1 MTCGYRL
8 FNPNARFMD
17 PNLPPITSSREP
29 LEILRKQIGDLHLSL
44 RLSQHLANVPLQ
56 QEFLGLQELVDY
68 AVFGIYRSSVD
79 GQFVTTNQVMAQF
92 FGYTSPQDMMQ
103 CVTDIGTQ
111 LYVEPDRRNEWEQLF
126 QHQEIVGPV
135 VWQGRRVNHECLWLE
150 EYARVIRDG
159 QGQHVGYE
167 GVLLDVTA
175 RYPKGSLPEAAGK
188 QINAVRK
195 KDVPDGRK
203 TKDQLRRELAEA
215 QDEIA
220 TLHEQL
226 DRFQVAAMGSQE
238 GLWECHPLPDTS
250 WESPETPAWYSA
262 QFMALLGFEEHEFP
276 PVSGSWASRIHPED
290 VPHVFQALRNHIEN
304 HVPYDVESRLKTK
317 QGEYRWFQGKG
328 QAIYDAQGTFVR
340 GGGTIRDITEQK
352 ESKEAVKRKHAL
364 LTTVVEG
371 TSDIIFVKDHE
382 GRYLLVN
389 SMGAAILGLSIDE
402 IIGRTD
408 CEIFSKGSHTLFTQ
422 HDEDVLYSKNPQS
435 FEVDV
440 EDAGAVVR
448 TFLVTKEIFVQAEEG
463 LEGLFCIARDITFR
477 KATELTIRE
486 REKRYRAIMEN
497 AYDLIIEVDE
507 SANFLYISPN
517 FQEILGYVPSELVG
531 TSIFSLVHP
540 DDREMVVT
548 EFTEGM
554 LVLGEGRSIYRYRH
568 QNGEYRWFESTGR
581 VFHTTRGD
589 IRGVIVTRDITDRRK
604 SEEALEAIVQ
614 GTVAPGSPNFFKNL
628 VRHLADALQVPMV
641 FLAERVEEKFPIV
654 HGVAFWHRDRFEE
667 KFEYNCIGGPC
678 EKVFEG
684 HPVYLSHGVQTQ
696 FPQNPTVK
704 TLNLEGYCGTPL
716 FNSEGDIVGN
726 LAIMDHKPLSMNA
739 QDQSLLQIFAAR
751 AGAELERKWAQDA
764 LLESEERYRVLYDE
778 APLMY
783 FTVDENLKILSV
795 NQFGANMLEYKYE
808 DLMGQSV
815 KMVVDPEDQ
824 EIFCQDMKECF
835 ASTNQASQKVFRKVK
850 KDGTRLWVRET
861 SRSILGPNQQHM
873 LLLSCEDITEQ
884 KRVEVAL
891 AQSEK
896 QLRHTQ
902 KMEAIGTLAGGIAH
916 DFNNILGAILG
927 YSELALTQAKQEPK
941 LTSYLGEVLTA
952 GNRAKELVKQILAF
966 SRQSDQEREAVD
978 LNKLVEEALKMVR
991 ATLPTTIGI
1000 RSTLARD
1007 SAVVF
1012 ADATQIHQVIM
1023 NLCANAE
1030 FFMRKQGGELILN
1043 VSSLDLTAAS
1053 CQEFPNL
1060 KPGTY
1065 LQLVVQDSGQGM
1077 SAKVLER
1084 IFEPFFT
1091 TKALGEGTGLGLAV
1105 VHGIIVGHGGHI
1117 SATSVVG
1124 QGTTFRVLLPRLDV
1138 VLPAQVANAVEWPQ
1152 GKGKVLFVDDE
1163 DVLARWG
1170 EQVLT
1175 HLGYTVITKTN
1186 PHEAVELFLKHPEQF
1201 DVVVTDQTMPTMSG
1215 EALAKALREIRHDI
1229 PIVLCTGFSHT
1240 MSQEK
1245 ANQLGLKGF
1254 LMKPVNGAG
1263 LAKTLQDV
1271 LANRV

>member
-1 MTCGYRL
+1 
-8 FNPNARFMD
+8 MD
-17 PNLPPITSSREP
+17 PNFPASTFSREP

-44 RLSQHLANVPLQ
+44 RLSKNQIDVPFQ
-56 QEFLGLQELVDY
+56 QEFVGLQELLDQ
-68 AVFGIYRSSVD
+68 AVFGIYRSSVE
-79 GQFVTTNQVMAQF
+79 GQFVTTNQVMAQL
-92 FGYTSPQDMMQ
+92 FGYDSPQDMMQ
-103 CVTDIGTQ
+103 RVTDIGAQ
-111 LYVEPDRRNEWEQLF
+111 LYVESHRRNEWEQLF
-126 QHQEIVGPV
+126 HHQDIVGPV
-135 VWQGRRVNHECLWLE
+135 VWQGRRLNHESMWLE
-150 EYARVIRDG
+150 EYARVIRDS

-167 GVLLDVTA
+167 GVLLNVTA
-175 RYPKGSLPEAAGK
+175 RYSQVSLPETDGK
-188 QINAVRK
+188 KIKTVRK
-195 KDVPDGRK
+195 KDDPDASK
-203 TKDQLRRELAEA
+203 TNDQVRRELAEA
-215 QDEIA
+215 QRQIA
-220 TLHEQL
+220 TLREQL

-238 GLWECHPLPDTS
+238 GLWECHPSPETS
-250 WESPETPAWYSA
+250 WESPETPAWYSD
-262 QFMALLGFEEHEFP
+262 QFMALLGFEAHEFP
-276 PVSGSWASRIHPED
+276 PVSGSWASRIHPD
-290 VPHVFQALRNHIEN
+290 DAPHVFQALKNHIEN

-317 QGEYRWFQGKG
+317 QGEYRWFKGKG
-328 QAIYDAQGTFVR
+328 QAIYDEQGTFVR

-352 ESKEAVKRKHAL
+352 ESKEALNRKHAL

-389 SMGAAILGLSIDE
+389 SMGAAIIGFTIDE

-408 CEIFSKGSHTLFTQ
+408 SEIFSKGSHALFTQ
-422 HDEDVLYSKNPQS
+422 HDEDVIRSKTPQS

-448 TFLVTKEIFVQAEEG
+448 TFLVTKEIFIQAEEG

-507 SANFLYISPN
+507 VGTFLYVSPN
-517 FQEILGYVPSELVG
+517 FQEVLGYSPQSLLG
-531 TSIFSLVHP
+531 ANIFSFVHA
-540 DDREMVVT
+540 DDHSMVVR
-548 EFTEGM
+548 EFERM
-554 LVLGEGRSIYRYRH
+554 LVEGNARAIYRYRH

-581 VFHTTRGD
+581 VFQTTFGD
-589 IRGVIVTRDITDRRK
+589 IRGVIVTRDITDRKK

-614 GTVAPGSPNFFKNL
+614 GTVSPGSPNFFKNL
-628 VRHLADALQVPMV
+628 VHQLAVALQVPMV
-641 FLAERVEEKFPIV
+641 FLAERVEESFPIV
-654 HGVAFWHRDRFEE
+654 HGVAFWHTDHFEE
-667 KFEYNCIGGPC
+667 QFEYNCLKGPC

-684 HPVYLSHGVQTQ
+684 HPVYFSQGVQSR
-696 FPQNPTVK
+696 FPMNPTVK
-704 TLNLEGYCGTPL
+704 TLNIESYGGTPL
-716 FNSEGDIVGN
+716 FNSEGKIVGN
-726 LAIMDHKPLSMNA
+726 LAIMDLKPLSLNA

-751 AGAELERKWAQDA
+751 AGAELERKRAQDA
-764 LLESEERYRVLYDE
+764 LQDSEERYRALYDE

-783 FTVDENLKILSV
+783 FTVDIDLKILSV
-795 NQFGANMLEYKYE
+795 NQFGAKMLGYERE
-808 DLMGQSV
+808 DLVGQSV

-824 EIFCQDMKECF
+824 ELFYQEIEECF
-835 ASTNQASQKVFRKVK
+835 ISMNQASQKIFRKVK

-861 SRSILGPNQQHM
+861 SRSIVGPNQEPM
-873 LLLSCEDITEQ
+873 LLLSCEDISEQ

-891 AQSEK
+891 AQSEN

-941 LTSYLGEVLTA
+941 LSSYLGEVITA
-952 GNRAKELVKQILAF
+952 GHRAKELVKQILAF

-978 LNKLVEEALKMVR
+978 LNKMVEEALRMVR
-991 ATLPTTIGI
+991 ATLPTTIEI

-1030 FFMRKQGGELILN
+1030 FFMRKTGGELILN
-1043 VSSLDLTAAS
+1043 VRSIDLTEDS
-1053 CQEFPNL
+1053 CQAFPDLN
-1060 KPGTY
+1060 PGTY
-1065 LQLVVQDSGQGM
+1065 LQLTIQDSGQGM
-1077 SAKVLER
+1077 SPQVLER

-1091 TKALGEGTGLGLAV
+1091 TKGLGEGTGLGLAV

-1117 SATSVVG
+1117 AASSVVG
-1124 QGTTFRVLLPRLDV
+1124 QGTTFKVLLPRLDV
-1138 VLPAQVANAVEWPQ
+1138 VLPAQTANAMEWQQ

-1170 EQVLT
+1170 EQMLT
-1175 HLGYTVITKTN
+1175 HLGYTVVTKTN
-1186 PHEAVELFLKHPEQF
+1186 PHEAVELFRKHPDQF
-1201 DVVVTDQTMPTMSG
+1201 DVIVTDQTMPTMSG
-1215 EALAKALREIRHDI
+1215 EVLAKALLEIRHDI

-1240 MSQEK
+1240 MSQGK

-1254 LMKPVNGAG
+1254 LMKPVNGAL

-1271 LANRV
+1271 LENRV

>member
-1 MTCGYRL
+1 MSGFRF
-8 FNPNARFMD
+8 FNPNTSFMD
-17 PNLPPITSSREP
+17 PNLPASTSFREP

-44 RLSQHLANVPLQ
+44 RLSQYQTDVPLEE
-56 QEFLGLQELVDY
+56 EFVGLQELVDH
-68 AVFGIYRSSVD
+68 AVFGMYRSSVE
-79 GQFVTTNQVMAQF
+79 GKFVMTNQVMAQF
-92 FGYTSPQDMMQ
+92 FGYTSPQEMIQ
-103 CVTDIGTQ
+103 GVSDIGSQ
-111 LYVEPDRRNEWEQLF
+111 LYVEPHRRNEWEQF
-126 QHQEIVGPV
+126 FHHEEIVGPV
-135 VWQGRRVNHECLWLE
+135 VWQGRRANHEFLWLE
-150 EYARVIRDG
+150 EYARVIRDS
-159 QGQHVGYE
+159 QGQHIGYE

-175 RYPKGSLPEAAGK
+175 RYSQALLPEAVGTK
-188 QINAVRK
+188 IKAVREI
-195 KDVPDGRK
+195 DVPDSRK
-203 TKDQLRRELAEA
+203 TKDQLRCELAEA
-215 QDEIA
+215 QHQIV
-220 TLHEQL
+220 TLREQL
-226 DRFQVAAMGSQE
+226 DRFQVATMGSQE
-238 GLWECHPLPDTS
+238 GLWECQPLPDTS
-250 WESPETPAWYSA
+250 WESPETPSWYSA

-276 PVSGSWASRIHPED
+276 PVSGSWASCIHPED
-290 VPHVFQALRNHIEN
+290 VPRVFQALRNHIEN

-317 QGEYRWFQGKG
+317 QGEYRWFKGKG
-328 QAIYDAQGTFVR
+328 QAIYDEQGTFVR

-352 ESKEAVKRKHAL
+352 ESEAAAKRKHAL

-389 SMGAAILGLSIDE
+389 TMGAAILGSSIDK

-408 CEIFSKGSHTLFTQ
+408 TEIFPKGDHVLFTQ
-422 HDEDVLYSKNPQS
+422 HDEDVIRSKTPQS

-440 EDAGAVVR
+440 DDAGAVVR

-463 LEGLFCIARDITFR
+463 LEGLFGIARDITFR

-497 AYDLIIEVDE
+497 AYDLIIEVDA
-507 SANFLYISPN
+507 SANFLYVSPN
-517 FQEILGYVPSELVG
+517 FQEILGYAPPALLG

-540 DDREMVVT
+540 DDREMVVK

-554 LVLGEGRSIYRYRH
+554 LVLGTGRSIYRYRH
-568 QNGEYRWFESTGR
+568 QNGAYRWFESTGR
-581 VFHTTRGD
+581 IFHTTRGD
-589 IRGVIVTRDITDRRK
+589 IRGVIVTRDITDRKK

-628 VRHLADALQVPMV
+628 VRQLANALQVPMV
-641 FLAERVEEKFPIV
+641 FLAERVEESFPIV
-654 HGVAFWHRDRFEE
+654 RGVAFWHEDRFEE
-667 KFEYNCIGGPC
+667 DFDYNCLDGPC

-684 HPVYLSHGVQTQ
+684 HPVYFSQGVQAR
-696 FPQNPTVK
+696 FPKNPTVK
-704 TLNLEGYCGTPL
+704 TLNLESYCGTPL
-716 FNSEGDIVGN
+716 FNSEGCIVGN
-726 LAIMDHKPLSMNA
+726 LAIMDQKPLSLNA
-739 QDQSLLQIFAAR
+739 QDQSLLKVFAAR
-751 AGAELERKWAQDA
+751 AGAELERKRAQDA
-764 LLESEERYRVLYDE
+764 LQDSEERYRALYDE

-783 FTVDENLKILSV
+783 FTVDVDLEILSV
-795 NQFGANMLEYKYE
+795 NQFGAKMLGYERE
-808 DLMGQSV
+808 DLVGQSV
-815 KMVVDPEDQ
+815 KMLIDPDDQ
-824 EIFCQDMKECF
+824 EIFCREIEECF
-835 ASTNQASQKVFRKVK
+835 ASTNQAAQKVFRKVK
-850 KDGTRLWVRET
+850 KNGTRLWVRET
-861 SRSILGPNQQHM
+861 SRSILGPNQERM

-927 YSELALTQAKQEPK
+927 YAELSLTQAKQEPK

-978 LNKLVEEALKMVR
+978 LNKMVEEALKMVR
-991 ATLPTTIGI
+991 ATLPTTIDI
-1000 RSTLARD
+1000 RSTLAKD

-1012 ADATQIHQVIM
+1012 ADATQMHQVIM
-1023 NLCANAE
+1023 NLCTNAE
-1030 FFMRKQGGELILN
+1030 FFMRKNGGELVLN
-1043 VSSLDLTAAS
+1043 VSSIDLTTDLS
-1053 CQEFPNL
+1053 REFSNL

-1065 LQLVVQDSGQGM
+1065 LKMTIQDSGQGM
-1077 SAKVLER
+1077 SPQVLER

-1091 TKALGEGTGLGLAV
+1091 TKSLGEGTGLGLAV
-1105 VHGIIVGHGGHI
+1105 VHGIIVGHEGHI
-1117 SATSVVG
+1117 AASSVVG
-1124 QGTTFRVLLPRLDV
+1124 QGTIFTVLLPRLDV
-1138 VLPAQVANAVEWPQ
+1138 VLPAQMENAVEWPQ
-1152 GKGKVLFVDDE
+1152 GKGNVLFVDDE

-1186 PHEAVELFLKHPEQF
+1186 PHEAVELFHKHPDQF

-1215 EALAKALREIRHDI
+1215 EALATALREIRHDI

-1240 MSQEK
+1240 MSEEK

-1254 LMKPVNGAG
+1254 LMKPVNGAL
-1263 LAKTLQDV
+1263 LAKTLQEV
-1271 LANRV
+1271 LENRT

>member
-1 MTCGYRL
+1 
-8 FNPNARFMD
+8 MD
-17 PNLPPITSSREP
+17 PNLPASTSSREP

-44 RLSQHLANVPLQ
+44 CLSQNQTDVPLQ
-56 QEFLGLQELVDY
+56 QEFVGLQELLDQ
-68 AVFGIYRSSVD
+68 AVFGIYRSSVE
-79 GQFVTTNQVMAQF
+79 GQFVTTNQAMAQL
-92 FGYTSPQDMMQ
+92 FGYASPQDMMQ
-103 CVTDIGTQ
+103 SVTDIGTQ
-111 LYVEPDRRNEWEQLF
+111 LYVESHFRTDWEHLF
-126 QHQEIVGPV
+126 HHQEIVGPV
-135 VWQGRRVNHECLWLE
+135 VWQGRRGNQEVMWLE
-150 EYARVIRDG
+150 EYARVIRDS

-175 RYPKGSLPEAAGK
+175 RYSQAALPEADGQMIK
-188 QINAVRK
+188 PGRK
-195 KDVPDGRK
+195 NNVPESRK
-203 TKDQLRRELAEA
+203 TKDQLRGELAEA
-215 QDEIA
+215 QRQIA
-220 TLHEQL
+220 TLREQL
-226 DRFQVAAMGSQE
+226 ERFQVATMGSQE
-238 GLWECHPLPDTS
+238 GLWECHPLPETS
-250 WESPETPAWYSA
+250 WEAPETPAWYSD
-262 QFMALLGFEEHEFP
+262 QFMTLLGFEAHEFP

-290 VPHVFQALRNHIEN
+290 VPHVFQALRSHIEN

-328 QAIYDAQGTFVR
+328 QAIYDEQGAFVR

-408 CEIFSKGSHTLFTQ
+408 NEIFSEGSHTLFTQ
-422 HDEDVLYSKNPQS
+422 HDKDVLHCKIPQS

-497 AYDLIIEVDE
+497 AYDLIIEVDA
-507 SANFLYISPN
+507 SANFLYVSPN
-517 FQEILGYVPSELVG
+517 FQEILGYAPPALVG

-540 DDREMVVT
+540 DDREKVEK

-554 LVLGEGRSIYRYRH
+554 LVLGTGRSIYRYRH

-581 VFHTTRGD
+581 VFQTTFGD
-589 IRGVIVTRDITDRRK
+589 IRGVIVTRDITDRKK

-628 VRHLADALQVPMV
+628 VHQLAVALQVPMV
-641 FLAERVEEKFPIV
+641 FLAERVEESFPIV
-654 HGVAFWHRDRFEE
+654 HGVSFWHTDHFEE
-667 KFEYNCIGGPC
+667 QFEYNCLEGPC

-684 HPVYLSHGVQTQ
+684 HPVYFSQGVQAR
-696 FPQNPTVK
+696 FPTNPTVK
-704 TLNLEGYCGTPL
+704 ALNIESYCGTPL
-716 FNSEGDIVGN
+716 FNSDGKIVGN
-726 LAIMDHKPLSMNA
+726 LAIMDLKPLTLNA

-751 AGAELERKWAQDA
+751 AGAELERKRAQDA
-764 LLESEERYRVLYDE
+764 LQDSEERYRALYDE

-783 FTVDENLKILSV
+783 FTVDVDLEILSV
-795 NQFGANMLEYKYE
+795 NQFGAKMLGYERE
-808 DLMGQSV
+808 DLVGQSV

-824 EIFCQDMKECF
+824 ELFCQEIEECF
-835 ASTNQASQKVFRKVK
+835 ISMNQASQNIFRKVK

-861 SRSILGPNQQHM
+861 SRTIVGPNQEPM
-873 LLLSCEDITEQ
+873 LLLSCEDISEQ

-891 AQSEK
+891 AQSEN

-941 LTSYLGEVLTA
+941 LSSYLGEVLTA
-952 GNRAKELVKQILAF
+952 GHRAKELVKQILAF

-978 LNKLVEEALKMVR
+978 LNRMVEEALGMVR
-991 ATLPTTIGI
+991 ATLPTTIEI
-1000 RSTLARD
+1000 RSTLARE

-1030 FFMRKQGGELILN
+1030 FYMRKTGGELILN
-1043 VSSLDLTAAS
+1043 VRSIDLTEDS
-1053 CQEFPNL
+1053 SQLFPDL
-1060 KPGTY
+1060 IPGTY
-1065 LQLVVQDSGQGM
+1065 LQLTIQDSGQGM
-1077 SAKVLER
+1077 SPHVLER

-1091 TKALGEGTGLGLAV
+1091 TKGLGEGTGLGLAV

-1117 SATSVVG
+1117 AASSVVG
-1124 QGTTFRVLLPRLDV
+1124 QGTTFTVLLPRLDV
-1138 VLPAQVANAVEWPQ
+1138 VLPAQTVNALEWQQ
-1152 GKGKVLFVDDE
+1152 GKGKVLYVDDE

-1170 EQVLT
+1170 EQMLA
-1175 HLGYTVITKTN
+1175 HLGYTVVTKTN
-1186 PHEAVELFLKHPEQF
+1186 PHEAVELFHKHPDQF
-1201 DVVVTDQTMPTMSG
+1201 DVIVTDQTMPTMSG
-1215 EALAKALREIRHDI
+1215 ESLAKALLEIRHDI

-1245 ANQLGLKGF
+1245 AKQLGLKGF
-1254 LMKPVNGAG
+1254 LMKPVNGAL

-1271 LANRV
+1271 LENRE

>member
-1 MTCGYRL
+1 
-8 FNPNARFMD
+8 MD
-17 PNLPPITSSREP
+17 PNLPASTSPREP

-44 RLSQHLANVPLQ
+44 RLSQNQLDVSLQ
-56 QEFLGLQELVDY
+56 QDFVGLQELLDH
-68 AVFGIYRSSVD
+68 AVFGIYRSSVE
-79 GQFVTTNQVMAQF
+79 GQFVTTNQAMAQF
-92 FGYTSPQDMMQ
+92 FGYTSPQEMMQ
-103 CVTDIGTQ
+103 CVTDIGAQ
-111 LYVEPDRRNEWEQLF
+111 LYVEPHRRNEWEQLF
-126 QHQEIVGPV
+126 RHEEIVGPV
-135 VWQGRRVNHECLWLE
+135 VWHGRRANHEFIWLE
-150 EYARVIRDG
+150 EYARVIRDS
-159 QGQHVGYE
+159 QGQHIGYE
-167 GVLLDVTA
+167 GVLLDATA
-175 RYPKGSLPEAAGK
+175 RYSQASLPEAVGK
-188 QINAVRK
+188 KTKAVRK
-195 KDVPDGRK
+195 KDVPESRK
-203 TKDQLRRELAEA
+203 SKEQLRHELAEA
-215 QDEIA
+215 QRQIA
-220 TLHEQL
+220 TLREQL

-238 GLWECHPLPDTS
+238 GFWECHPLPDTS

-290 VPHVFQALRNHIEN
+290 VPHVFQALRNHIED
-304 HVPYDVESRLKTK
+304 HVPYEVESRLKTK
-317 QGEYRWFQGKG
+317 QGEYRWFKGKG
-328 QAIYDAQGTFVR
+328 QAIYDEQGIFVR

-352 ESKEAVKRKHAL
+352 ESEQAVKRKHAL

-389 SMGAAILGLSIDE
+389 SMGAAILGSSIE
-402 IIGRTD
+402 KMIGKTD
-408 CEIFSKGSHTLFTQ
+408 TEIFPKGDHVLFTQ
-422 HDEDVLYSKNPQS
+422 HDEDVIRSKIPQS

-448 TFLVTKEIFVQAEEG
+448 TFLVTKEIFEQADEG

-497 AYDLIIEVDE
+497 AYDLIIEVDA
-507 SANFLYISPN
+507 SAKFLYVSPN
-517 FQEILGYVPSELVG
+517 FQEILGYAPPALLG

-540 DDREMVVT
+540 DDRAMVVK

-554 LVLGEGRSIYRYRH
+554 LVLGAGRSIYRYRH
-568 QNGEYRWFESTGR
+568 QNGAYRWLESTGR
-581 VFHTTRGD
+581 VFHTTCGD
-589 IRGVIVTRDITDRRK
+589 IRGVIVTRDITDRKK
-604 SEEALEAIVQ
+604 SEKALEAIVQ

-628 VRHLADALQVPMV
+628 VHQLAEALQVPMV
-641 FLAERVEEKFPIV
+641 FLAERVEESFPIV
-654 HGVAFWHRDRFEE
+654 QGVAFWYTDHFEE
-667 KFEYNCIGGPC
+667 KFEYNCLEGPC

-684 HPVYLSHGVQTQ
+684 HPVYFSQGVQAQ
-696 FPQNPTVK
+696 FPKNPTVK
-704 TLNLEGYCGTPL
+704 TLDIESYCGTPL
-716 FNSEGDIVGN
+716 FNSEGKIVGN
-726 LAIMDHKPLSMNA
+726 LAIMDLKPLSLNA
-739 QDQSLLQIFAAR
+739 QDQSLLKIFAAR
-751 AGAELERKWAQDA
+751 AGAELERKRAQDA
-764 LLESEERYRVLYDE
+764 LQDSEERYRALYDE

-783 FTVDENLKILSV
+783 FTVDVDLKILSV
-795 NQFGANMLEYKYE
+795 NQFGAKMLEYERE
-808 DLMGQSV
+808 DLVGQSV

-824 EIFCQDMKECF
+824 ELFCHEIEECF
-835 ASTNQASQKVFRKVK
+835 ISVNQASQKIFRKVK

-861 SRSILGPNQQHM
+861 SRSIVGPNQEPM
-873 LLLSCEDITEQ
+873 LLLSCEDISEQ

-927 YSELALTQAKQEPK
+927 YSELALTQAKEQPK

-952 GNRAKELVKQILAF
+952 GHRAKELVRQILAF

-978 LNKLVEEALKMVR
+978 LNKVVEEALKMVR
-991 ATLPTTIGI
+991 ATLPTTIEI

-1012 ADATQIHQVIM
+1012 ADATQMHQVIM

-1030 FFMRKQGGELILN
+1030 FFMRKTGGELILN
-1043 VSSLDLTAAS
+1043 IRSIDLTEDSSQA
-1053 CQEFPNL
+1053 FPDL

-1065 LQLVVQDSGQGM
+1065 LQLIIQDSGQGM
-1077 SAKVLER
+1077 SPQVLER

-1091 TKALGEGTGLGLAV
+1091 TKGLGEGTGLGLAV

-1117 SATSVVG
+1117 AASSVVG
-1124 QGTTFRVLLPRLDV
+1124 HGTTFTVLLPRLDV
-1138 VLPAQVANAVEWPQ
+1138 VLPDQISNAVEWPQ

-1175 HLGYTVITKTN
+1175 HLGYTVVTKTN
-1186 PHEAVELFLKHPEQF
+1186 PHEAVALFHKHPDQF

-1215 EALAKALREIRHDI
+1215 EALAKALLEIRHDI

-1240 MSQEK
+1240 MSKEK

-1263 LAKTLQDV
+1263 LAKTLKDV
-1271 LANRV
+1271 LENRV